1 MKNRIAA
8 GIVLYNPDDINRVQ
22 QCIESV
28 LEQIEH
34 VYIFDNSTQPVQRL
48 NTEQITYVTKVKEDE
63 PSYKNDNLR
72 IDNVKDNSV
81 NKNYGIAYALNRIME
96 QAQQDGFDWVLTMDQ
111 DSILPAGMIADFRN
125 RISSDSGRTAI
136 FCPQVIDKRRAYMQ
150 VEKRDCVVNVEECI
164 TSASCTSIQAWKDV
178 GGFDEWLF
186 IDLVDNEFCKRLV
199 SSGYQIKRVN
209 HWVLD
214 QEFGKIVPKTERS
227 QKFWIQLSRLLHNR
241 NIAKFSYR
249 KYVSPLRVYYT
260 NRNIIYVNRKLK
272 KYGPVAYNNYN
283 CKGYIGFIVSFNL
296 PSILRAEHK
305 SQVIY
310 AILRGTYDG
319 FKMCPKPWSVKRN
332 FSQYIRN

>member
-34 VYIFDNSTQPVQRL
+34 VYIFDNSVQPVQL
-48 NTEQITYVTKVKEDE
+48 LKTSQITYVTKANGDE
-63 PSYKNDNLR
+63 PSCEKVN
-72 IDNVKDNSV
+72 NVVNSSKV

-96 QAQQDGFDWVLTMDQ
+96 RAQQDGFDWVLTMDQ
-111 DSILPAGMIADFRN
+111 DSILPSGMIPDFRN
-125 RISSDSGRTAI
+125 RINSDSGRTAI
-136 FCPQVIDKRRAYMQ
+136 FCPQVIDKRRAYMKA
-150 VEKRDCVVNVEECI
+150 EKRDCVVNVEECI

-199 SSGYQIKRVN
+199 SSGYQIKRVDR
-209 HWVLD
+209 WVLD
-214 QEFGKIVPKTERS
+214 QEFGKIIPKSKRS
-227 QKFWIQLSRLLHNR
+227 QKFWIRLSQLLHNK

-272 KYGPVAYNNYN
+272 AYGPVAYNNYN
-283 CKGYIGFIVSFNL
+283 CKGYPGFIISFNL
-296 PSILRAEHK
+296 PSVIRAHRK
-305 SQVIY
+305 GQVIS
-310 AILRGTYDG
+310 AIIRGTLDG
-319 FKMCPKPWSVKRN
+319 LKTHPKPWIKENDSCCM
-332 FSQYIRN
+332 